1 MNSSIF
7 YTLSLSFFRLLLWLS
22 LCIVHSVSCFVFVML
37 LLLQVILS
45 HVTILSIGRAST
57 CNRQQVS
64 EYETFTLYGNLYVR
78 HMSHVRILLVCS
90 RRFSVMK

>member
-7 YTLSLSFFRLLLWLS
+7 YTLSLSFFHLLSWLS
-22 LCIVHSVSCFVFVML
+22 LCIVRSASCFVFVML

-57 CNRQQVS
+57 RSIVFGVVTVAEIGTTEIKRCRIPSIHSVLS
-64 EYETFTLYGNLYVR
+64 R
-78 HMSHVRILLVCS
+78 HCRTDIL
-90 RRFSVMK
+90 